1 MSDSTTETT
10 DNAGEDAAAEVTDPD
25 TATSDDANSASTSA
39 EGDGLVLSVTDAAMV
54 KVLEIR
60 DGEDDAENTGLR
72 VMIVGTRGV
81 EFDYDL
87 SLETISEA
95 DDDALV
101 YKIDDLSIIIPADSV
116 DDMAGSTLD
125 IPSNPMQGG
134 LVIRNPNRPPVLAP
148 EDVELTG
155 TIAEKVT
162 QLLDLSI
169 NPALA
174 AHGGFASLVKV
185 EADTIVHVLMGGG
198 CQGCSM
204 SAMTLTEGIK
214 TAIVDAIPEVTEVI
228 DATDHSQGENPF
240 YS

>member
-1 MSDSTTETT
+1 MT
-10 DNAGEDAAAEVTDPD
+10 D
-25 TATSDDANSASTSA
+25 TAQDAPSDTDV
-39 EGDGLVLSVTDAAMV
+39 VLTVTDAALE

-60 DGEDDAENTGLR
+60 DGEDDASSMGLQVR
-72 VMIVGTRGV
+72 IVGTRGV

-87 SLETISEA
+87 SLEDLAEIEP
-95 DDDALV
+95 DATTYAVGELTV
-101 YKIDDLSIIIPADSV
+101 IIPADSV
-116 DDMAGSTLD
+116 DDMRGSTLD

-148 EDVELTG
+148 RDVELTG
-155 TIAEKVT
+155 TVAEKVT

-174 AHGGFASLVKV
+174 AHGGFANLVKV
-185 EADTIVHVLMGGG
+185 EDDSVVHVFMGGG

-204 SAMTLTEGIK
+204 SALTLSEGIK
-214 TAIVDAIPEVTEVI
+214 SAILDAIPEVTEVI
-228 DATDHSQGENPF
+228 DATDHSAGENPF

>member
-1 MSDSTTETT
+1 ME
-10 DNAGEDAAAEVTDPD
+10 
-25 TATSDDANSASTSA
+25 
-39 EGDGLVLSVTDAAMV
+39 

-60 DGEDDAENTGLR
+60 NGEDDAEDTGLR

-87 SLETISEA
+87 SLESISGAPE
-95 DDDALV
+95 DSLV
-101 YKIDDLSIIIPADSV
+101 YEVGPLTVIIPADSV
-116 DDMAGSTLD
+116 EDMTGSTLD

-148 EDVELTG
+148 GDIELSG
-155 TIAEKVT
+155 TIEDKVR
-162 QLLDLSI
+162 QLLDQSI

-174 AHGGFASLVKV
+174 AHGGFASLVKI
-185 EADTIVHVLMGGG
+185 ENETEVHVLMGGG

-214 TAIVDAIPEVTEVI
+214 TAIVDMIPEVTEVV
-228 DATDHSQGENPF
+228 DATDHSAGTNPF

>member
-1 MSDSTTETT
+1 MADTGTT
-10 DNAGEDAAAEVTDPD
+10 D
-25 TATSDDANSASTSA
+25 TATTPIL
-39 EGDGLVLSVTDAAMV
+39 EVTDAALE

-60 DGEDDAENTGLR
+60 NAEDDAEQTGLQ
-72 VMIVGTRGV
+72 VQIVGTRGV
-81 EFDYDL
+81 EYDYDL

-95 DDDALV
+95 PEGAAVYLV
-101 YKIDDLSIIIPADSV
+101 GELTVIVPADSI
-116 DDMAGSTLD
+116 DDMQGATLD

-148 EDVELTG
+148 NEVELTG
-155 TIAEKVT
+155 TIEEKVT
-162 QLLDLSI
+162 QLLDQSI

-185 EADTIVHVLMGGG
+185 ENDTEVHVLMGGG

-214 TAIVDAIPEVTEVI
+214 TSIMESIPEVTEVI
-228 DATDHSQGENPF
+228 DATDHSSGENPY

>member
-1 MSDSTTETT
+1 MSESVRDDVDT
-10 DNAGEDAAAEVTDPD
+10 DEGEEAATP
-25 TATSDDANSASTSA
+25 SA
-39 EGDGLVLSVTDAAMV
+39 EGDGVVLSVTDAALE
-54 KVLEIR
+54 KVREIR

-95 DDDALV
+95 SEGALV
-101 YKIDDLSIIIPADSV
+101 YKVNDLSVIIPEDSV
-116 DDMAGSTLD
+116 EDMRGSTLD

-155 TIAEKVT
+155 TLSEKVQ

-185 EADTIVHVLMGGG
+185 ENDTEVHVLMGGG

-214 TAIVDAIPEVTEVI
+214 TCLLYTSPSPR
-228 DATDHSQGENPF
+228 DATLSRMP
-240 YS
+240 SSA

>member
-1 MSDSTTETT
+1 MSDATDATETDPAT
-10 DNAGEDAAAEVTDPD
+10 DDAAAP
-25 TATSDDANSASTSA
+25 SA
-39 EGDGLVLSVTDAAMV
+39 EGDGVVLTVTDAAMT

-60 DGEDDAENTGLR
+60 DGEDDAENTALR

-87 SLETISEA
+87 SLEDISEA
-95 DDDALV
+95 PEGALV
-101 YKIDDLSIIIPADSV
+101 YKVDELTIIIPADSV
-116 DDMAGSTLD
+116 EDMRGSTLD

-148 EDVELTG
+148 EDIELTG
-155 TIAEKVT
+155 TIDEKVK
-162 QLLDLSI
+162 QLLDQSI

-185 EADTIVHVLMGGG
+185 ENDTEVHVLMGGG

-214 TAIVDAIPEVTEVI
+214 TSIMDMIPEVTEVI
-228 DATDHSQGENPF
+228 DATDHTAGENPF
-240 YS
+240 YT

>member
-1 MSDSTTETT
+1 MSEIVADPPETTEDVILT
-10 DNAGEDAAAEVTDPD
+10 VTD
-25 TATSDDANSASTSA
+25 
-39 EGDGLVLSVTDAAMV
+39 VAME

-60 DGEDDAENTGLR
+60 SGEDDAENTGLR
-72 VMIVGTRGV
+72 VMVIGTRGV

-87 SLETISEA
+87 SLESIDEA
-95 DDDALV
+95 PEDSAV
-101 YKIDDLSIIIPADSV
+101 YNVGELTVMIPADSI
-116 DDMAGSTLD
+116 DDMRGSTLD

-148 EDVELTG
+148 EDIDLTG
-155 TIAEKVT
+155 TVGEKVQ

-174 AHGGFASLVKV
+174 AHGGFANLVKV
-185 EADTIVHVLMGGG
+185 EDDSVVHVFMGGG

-204 SAMTLTEGIK
+204 SAMTLSEGIK
-214 TAIVDAIPEVTEVI
+214 TSIMEMIPEVTEVI
-228 DATDHSQGENPF
+228 DATDHTAGENPF

>member
-1 MSDSTTETT
+1 MSESVRDDVDT
-10 DNAGEDAAAEVTDPD
+10 DEGEEAATP
-25 TATSDDANSASTSA
+25 SA
-39 EGDGLVLSVTDAAMV
+39 EGDGVVLSVTDAALE

-95 DDDALV
+95 SEGALV
-101 YKIDDLSIIIPADSV
+101 YKVNDLSVIIPEDSV
-116 DDMAGSTLD
+116 EDMRGSTLD

-155 TIAEKVT
+155 TLSEKVQ

-185 EADTIVHVLMGGG
+185 ENDTEVHVLMGDG

-228 DATDHSQGENPF
+228 DATDHSAGENPF
-240 YS
+240 YT

>member
-10 DNAGEDAAAEVTDPD
+10 NDAGEDAAAQAPAP
-25 TATSDDANSASTSA
+25 TASA
-39 EGDGLVLSVTDAAMV
+39 EGDGLVLTVTDAAMV

-87 SLETISEA
+87 SLETVSEA

-116 DDMAGSTLD
+116 DDMMGSTLD

-148 EDVELTG
+148 EDIELTG
-155 TIAEKVT
+155 TISEKVT

>member
-1 MSDSTTETT
+1 MSDIT
-10 DNAGEDAAAEVTDPD
+10 DTILDVSDAALE
-25 TATSDDANSASTSA
+25 
-39 EGDGLVLSVTDAAMV
+39 

-60 DGEDDAENTGLR
+60 SGEDDADNTALQ
-72 VMIVGTRGV
+72 VTIIGTRGV

-87 SLETISEA
+87 SLESISE
-95 DDDALV
+95 
-101 YKIDDLSIIIPADSV
+101 LSEDVAKYNIGELTIAIPVDSV
-116 DDMAGSTLD
+116 DDMRGSTLD

-155 TIAEKVT
+155 TVGEKVQ

-174 AHGGFASLVKV
+174 AHGGFANLVKV
-185 EADTIVHVLMGGG
+185 EEDSIVHVFMGGG

-204 SAMTLTEGIK
+204 SAMTLSEGIK
-214 TAIVDAIPEVTEVI
+214 TSIMDSIPEVVEVI
-228 DATDHSQGENPF
+228 DATDHNAGENPF
-240 YS
+240 YT

>member
-1 MSDSTTETT
+1 MS
-10 DNAGEDAAAEVTDPD
+10 D
-25 TATSDDANSASTSA
+25 TATDTPATDAETPI
-39 EGDGLVLSVTDAAMV
+39 LSVTEAALE

-72 VMIVGTRGV
+72 VMVIGTRGV

-95 DDDALV
+95 DADAAV
-101 YKIDDLSIIIPADSV
+101 YEVGGGLTVIIPADSV
-116 DDMAGSTLD
+116 DDMRGSTLD

-134 LVIRNPNRPPVLAP
+134 LVIRNPNRPPVLDAS
-148 EDVELTG
+148 EVELSG
-155 TIAEKVT
+155 TLPEKVQ

-185 EADTIVHVLMGGG
+185 EEDTIVHVLMGGG

-204 SAMTLTEGIK
+204 SAMTLSEGIK
-214 TAIVDAIPEVTEVI
+214 TSIMDAIPEVTEVI
-228 DATDHSQGENPF
+228 DATDHSAGENPF
-240 YS
+240 YT

>member
-1 MSDSTTETT
+1 MSDATDTTETESAT
-10 DNAGEDAAAEVTDPD
+10 DEVAAP
-25 TATSDDANSASTSA
+25 SA
-39 EGDGLVLSVTDAAMV
+39 EGDGLVLTVTDAAMT

-60 DGEDDAENTGLR
+60 NGEDDAENTALR

-87 SLETISEA
+87 SLETIA
-95 DDDALV
+95 DAPDDAHV
-101 YKIDDLSIIIPADSV
+101 YTIDELTIIIPADSV
-116 DDMAGSTLD
+116 EDMRGSTLD

-148 EDVELTG
+148 EDIDLTG
-155 TIAEKVT
+155 TLEEKVK

-174 AHGGFASLVKV
+174 AHGGFASLVKI
-185 EADTIVHVLMGGG
+185 EAETIVHVLMGGG

-204 SAMTLTEGIK
+204 SAQTLTEGIK
-214 TAIVDAIPEVTEVI
+214 TSIMEAIPEVTEVV
-228 DATDHSQGENPF
+228 DATDHTAGENPF

>member
-1 MSDSTTETT
+1 MSDSVADQVDGDGVES
-10 DNAGEDAAAEVTDPD
+10 D
-25 TATSDDANSASTSA
+25 TPSA
-39 EGDGLVLSVTDAAMV
+39 EGDGLVLSVTDAALE

-60 DGEDDAENTGLR
+60 DGEEDAADTALR

-87 SLETISEA
+87 SLESISEA
-95 DDDALV
+95 PEDSLV
-101 YKIDDLSIIIPADSV
+101 YTVSDLSIIIPADSIE
-116 DDMAGSTLD
+116 DMRGSTLD

-148 EDVELTG
+148 EDIDLTG
-155 TIAEKVT
+155 TLPEKVQ

-185 EADTIVHVLMGGG
+185 ENDTEVHVLMGGG

-228 DATDHSQGENPF
+228 DATDHSAGENPF
-240 YS
+240 YT

>member
-1 MSDSTTETT
+1 MSDSTAETT
-10 DNAGEDAAAEVTDPD
+10 DENSEG
-25 TATSDDANSASTSA
+25 TADEISEENTTTSESASA

-87 SLETISEA
+87 SLETVSEA

-148 EDVELTG
+148 EDIELTG
-155 TIAEKVT
+155 TIPEKVT

-185 EADTIVHVLMGGG
+185 EADSIVHVLMGGG

-204 SAMTLTEGIK
+204 SAMTLSEGIK

>member
-1 MSDSTTETT
+1 MSDATDTTETESAT
-10 DNAGEDAAAEVTDPD
+10 DEAAVP
-25 TATSDDANSASTSA
+25 SA
-39 EGDGLVLSVTDAAMV
+39 EGDGLVLTVTEAAMT

-60 DGEDDAENTGLR
+60 NGEDDAENTALR

-87 SLETISEA
+87 SLETIA
-95 DDDALV
+95 DAPDDAHV
-101 YKIDDLSIIIPADSV
+101 YTVDELTIIIPADSV
-116 DDMAGSTLD
+116 EDMRGSTLD

-148 EDVELTG
+148 EDIDLTG
-155 TIAEKVT
+155 TLEEKVK

-174 AHGGFASLVKV
+174 AHGGFASLVKI
-185 EADTIVHVLMGGG
+185 EAETIVHVLMGGG

-204 SAMTLTEGIK
+204 SAQTLTEGIK
-214 TAIVDAIPEVTEVI
+214 TSIMEAIPEVTEVV
-228 DATDHSQGENPF
+228 DATDHTAGENPF

>member
-1 MSDSTTETT
+1 MSESVRDDVDIDE
-10 DNAGEDAAAEVTDPD
+10 GEEAATP
-25 TATSDDANSASTSA
+25 SA
-39 EGDGLVLSVTDAAMV
+39 EGDGVVLSVTDAALE

-95 DDDALV
+95 SEGALV
-101 YKIDDLSIIIPADSV
+101 YKVNDLSVIIPEDSV
-116 DDMAGSTLD
+116 EDMRGSTLD

-155 TIAEKVT
+155 TLSEKVQ

-185 EADTIVHVLMGGG
+185 ENDTEVHVLMGGG

-228 DATDHSQGENPF
+228 DATDHSAGENPF
-240 YS
+240 YT

>member
-1 MSDSTTETT
+1 MSESTADTEVDETAPAEETASAADTT
-10 DNAGEDAAAEVTDPD
+10 P
-25 TATSDDANSASTSA
+25 SA
-39 EGDGLVLSVTDAAMV
+39 EGDGLVLTVTDAAMT

-60 DGEDDAENTGLR
+60 DAEDDAENTALR

-87 SLETISEA
+87 SLESISDA
-95 DDDALV
+95 PDDALV
-101 YKIDDLSIIIPADSV
+101 YEIDALTIIIPADSV

-148 EDVELTG
+148 EDIELTG
-155 TIAEKVT
+155 TISEKVT

-185 EADTIVHVLMGGG
+185 ENDSEVHVLMGGG
-198 CQGCSM
+198 
-204 SAMTLTEGIK
+204 AK
-214 TAIVDAIPEVTEVI
+214 AAR
-228 DATDHSQGENPF
+228 
-240 YS
+240 

>member
-1 MSDSTTETT
+1 MSEATDTESSE
-10 DNAGEDAAAEVTDPD
+10 AGNTEGDDPVVP
-25 TATSDDANSASTSA
+25 SA
-39 EGDGLVLSVTDAAMV
+39 EGDGLILTVTDAAMT

-60 DGEDDAENTGLR
+60 DGEDDAENTALR

-95 DDDALV
+95 DEDAHV
-101 YKIDDLSIIIPADSV
+101 YEVGELTIIIPADSAE
-116 DDMAGSTLD
+116 DMQGSTLD

-148 EDVELTG
+148 EDIDLTG
-155 TIAEKVT
+155 TIEEKVT

-185 EADTIVHVLMGGG
+185 ERDTEVHVLMGGG

-214 TAIVDAIPEVTEVI
+214 TSIMEQIPEVTEVI
-228 DATDHSQGENPF
+228 DATDHTAGENPF

>member
-1 MSDSTTETT
+1 MSDATDTTET
-10 DNAGEDAAAEVTDPD
+10 DPAGDEPVAP
-25 TATSDDANSASTSA
+25 SA
-39 EGDGLVLSVTDAAMV
+39 EGDGLVLSVTDAAME

-60 DGEDDAENTGLR
+60 NGEDDAENTALR

-101 YKIDDLSIIIPADSV
+101 YEIDQLTVIIPADSV
-116 DDMAGSTLD
+116 EDMRGSTLD

-148 EDVELTG
+148 EDIELTG
-155 TIAEKVT
+155 TIDEKVK
-162 QLLDLSI
+162 QLLDKSI

-185 EADTIVHVLMGGG
+185 ENDTEVHVLMGGG

-214 TAIVDAIPEVTEVI
+214 TSIMDMIPEVTEVI
-228 DATDHSQGENPF
+228 DATDHTSGENPY

>member
-1 MSDSTTETT
+1 MS
-10 DNAGEDAAAEVTDPD
+10 D
-25 TATSDDANSASTSA
+25 TATESAATDSETPI
-39 EGDGLVLSVTDAAMV
+39 LSVTDAALE

-60 DGEDDAENTGLR
+60 DGEDDADDTGLR

-95 DDDALV
+95 DPDAAV
-101 YKIDDLSIIIPADSV
+101 YEVSGLTIMIPADSV
-116 DDMAGSTLD
+116 EDMQGSTLD

-134 LVIRNPNRPPVLAP
+134 LVIRNPNRPPVLAAA
-148 EDVELTG
+148 DVELSG
-155 TIAEKVT
+155 TLPEKVQ

-185 EADTIVHVLMGGG
+185 EEESIVHVLMGGG

-204 SAMTLTEGIK
+204 SAMTLSEGIK
-214 TAIVDAIPEVTEVI
+214 TSIMDAIPEVTEVI

>member
-1 MSDSTTETT
+1 MSEST
-10 DNAGEDAAAEVTDPD
+10 AD
-25 TATSDDANSASTSA
+25 TASAEETAPSA
-39 EGDGLVLSVTDAAMV
+39 EGDGLVLTVTEAAMT

-60 DGEDDAENTGLR
+60 DAEDDAENTALR

-87 SLETISEA
+87 SLESISEA
-95 DDDALV
+95 ADDALV
-101 YKIDDLSIIIPADSV
+101 YEIDALTIIIPADSV

-148 EDVELTG
+148 EDIELTG

-214 TAIVDAIPEVTEVI
+214 TAIVESIPEVTEVI
-228 DATDHSQGENPF
+228 DATDHTAGENPF
-240 YS
+240 YT

>member
-1 MSDSTTETT
+1 MSDATDTTET
-10 DNAGEDAAAEVTDPD
+10 DAAGDEPVAP
-25 TATSDDANSASTSA
+25 SA
-39 EGDGLVLSVTDAAMV
+39 EGDGLVLSVTEAAME

-60 DGEDDAENTGLR
+60 DGEDDAENTALR

-95 DDDALV
+95 DDDAHV
-101 YKIDDLSIIIPADSV
+101 YEIDQLTIIIPADSV
-116 DDMAGSTLD
+116 EDMRGSTLD

-148 EDVELTG
+148 EDIELTG
-155 TIAEKVT
+155 TIDEKVK
-162 QLLDLSI
+162 QLLDKSI

-185 EADTIVHVLMGGG
+185 ENDTEVHVLMGGG

-214 TAIVDAIPEVTEVI
+214 TSIMDMIPEVTEVI